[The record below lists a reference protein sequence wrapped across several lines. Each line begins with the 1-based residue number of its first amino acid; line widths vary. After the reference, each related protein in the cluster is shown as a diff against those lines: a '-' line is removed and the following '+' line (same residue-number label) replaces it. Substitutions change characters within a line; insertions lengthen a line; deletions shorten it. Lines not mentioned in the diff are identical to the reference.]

1 MKYLVFDVGGSAIK
15 YSIMTEEAEFI
26 ITGKLKT
33 PTDSFDA
40 FRETIGSIYDE
51 YKDDIQGIAMSMPG
65 IIDSDNGYAYTGGFL
80 RYNDK
85 REIVKELQER
95 CHCNIVIENDGKAA
109 ALAEVWKGSLK
120 ENNDGIVIILG
131 TGVGG
136 GIIKDRKVHRGKHF
150 MAGEFSYIQSNISD
164 PYNMNGFLGVVG
176 SAIGMVSQIAESKG
190 LKSDELDGIQAF
202 EYIKNNDSDAVEII
216 DKYTKNLAVQIYN
229 LQCLFDPEKICIG
242 GGISAQDILIDY
254 IIKNVKS
261 YYRNL
266 NLGLPEPEVVRC
278 KFGNDSNQIGAL
290 YKMLSQKELVT
301 N

>member
-15 YSIMTEEAEFI
+15 YSIMTEDAEFI
-26 ITGKLKT
+26 ITGKVKT
-33 PTDSFDA
+33 PTDSFEN

-95 CHCNIVIENDGKAA
+95 CNCDIVIENDGKAA

-120 ENNDGIVIILG
+120 ENTDGIVMILG

-164 PYNMNGFLGVVG
+164 RYNMNSFLGFVG
-176 SAIGMVSQIAESKG
+176 SAIGLVSQIAESKG
-190 LKSDELDGIQAF
+190 LKSEELDGIQAF
-202 EYIKNNDSDAVEII
+202 EYIKNNDKDAVEII
-216 DKYTKNLAVQIYN
+216 DQYTKNLAVQIYN

-242 GGISAQDILIDY
+242 GGISAQDILMEY
-254 IIKNVKS
+254 IIKNVKE

-266 NLGLPEPEVVRC
+266 NLGLTEAEVVRC

-290 YKMLSQKELVT
+290 YKMLSKKELVT

>member
-15 YSIMTEEAEFI
+15 YSIMTEDAEFI
-26 ITGKLKT
+26 ITGKVKI
-33 PTDSFDA
+33 PTDSFEN

-95 CHCNIVIENDGKAA
+95 CNCDIVIENDGKAA

-120 ENNDGIVIILG
+120 ENTDGIVMILG

-150 MAGEFSYIQSNISD
+150 MAGEFSYIQSNISN
-164 PYNMNGFLGVVG
+164 PYNMNGFLGFVG
-176 SAIGMVSQIAESKG
+176 SAIGLVSQIAESKG
-190 LKSDELDGIQAF
+190 LKSEELDGIQAF
-202 EYIKNNDSDAVEII
+202 EYIKNNDKDAVEII
-216 DKYTKNLAVQIYN
+216 DQYTKNLAVQIYN

-242 GGISAQDILIDY
+242 GGISAQDILMEY
-254 IIKNVKS
+254 IIKNVKE

-266 NLGLPEPEVVRC
+266 NLGLPEAEVVRC

-290 YKMLSQKELVT
+290 YKMLSKKELVT